1 MLYNHL
7 RDYHKIRTPVCKA
20 IVSQYEALSVSQTDA
35 DVVPLPSKSSPL
47 DFLAPPERG
56 YFCPQCDWTTCS
68 WDMILLH
75 FRKTQCSRGG
85 RARNDLSC
93 FLQRWSPIR
102 RNLGGTWRIE
112 DATDTDRGGRGSS
125 WDRSAID
132 EPATAALLQMEA
144 EEEARLAQQDRELMC
159 LSNELEHDEK
169 TDWLRGCG
177 WPRWFAQ
184 KPLHLIIATS
194 RLPLSTD
201 GAIHLGTWNCREWVS
216 CADSESRLIELTKI
230 VHLVLDRC
238 EETLEQ
244 TPRVMRCWLRSWGSH
259 FYAYPFELPQREATR
274 ARYRSILN
282 RFLCYV
288 FRSWHVCQTLDQS
301 LSEVYGLELSDV
313 QVQTMEL
320 VWLGLTTTGSSDP
333 GSQSSLRTSETVFQL
348 LVIFW
353 TDLST
358 DGVLESKAIVH
369 FSGVLGIHPYELAYR
384 TAYDYTPFLSALLW
398 VGRLLILEY
407 ALPLRAY
414 TTLDVPWPARAA
426 YADQG
431 KRLCAE
437 IRPTYLQRGSLSP
450 MGYLIERLQHGRAIA
465 KREGPRTNI
474 SWSLDGQTLD
484 IAGSRISMHEFRH
497 AIHCLLARLE
507 RVTREL
513 MFDWW
518 PSVDLGTIKEDL
530 SRLRPGY
537 SFLQEPA
544 NQLQSSFKHLSR
556 RAFSKDGKC
565 FALRGKGRE
574 RAMAYLKKC
583 NDVIMLL
590 FSSIHV
596 SSGMPARGE
605 ELRVLRWA
613 DTAAVQRNI
622 FICQGRI
629 LLIFSY
635 NKASQNSNNSFFVVR
650 VPCALVEKCLFL
662 YLAYIRPFS
671 DFLSR
676 QLKLVSA
683 SVPTSPHLFTAHD
696 TPSACFSSAAC
707 SKILQQSMPECPI
720 LLHFQIYRQIA
731 VAISKKHLPGI
742 VQPFDPNTPRGC
754 DGLFR
759 LLSFQTGHN
768 LATHAGAYALDR
780 AFPAKLQPDLVEQY
794 LQISILWHQF
804 LDLAKEHRFRANLG
818 SNTSRTSP
826 EALMQPPGFLPPK
839 SDLWLSD
846 RIAQTREVFQKGAVP
861 QAEISA
867 ACENEQSRKRKHNAD
882 KSMSPV
888 QRKIN
893 ALRADLAALEHEHK
907 MQKLCKTACGQA
919 LKNSNGE
926 DLDTTLQYRKRG
938 SRVSLS
944 NCADIFC
951 FLEDF
956 GVFVCKQHH
965 TAVINLDRHM
975 LQYHKVP
982 ASTRR
987 EVVNCFTRLKPV
999 DLGKI
1004 KLPEQPMQA
1013 VEQLGK
1019 PLTGL
1024 HCRTCQFI
1032 TINKDEIRRHC
1043 KRYHGLAWVGDKS
1056 QLYSIVKVQ
1065 SFFRTGGMQRY
1076 FEVL

>member
-1 MLYNHL
+1 M
-7 RDYHKIRTPVCKA
+7 
-20 IVSQYEALSVSQTDA
+20 
-35 DVVPLPSKSSPL
+35 
-47 DFLAPPERG
+47 
-56 YFCPQCDWTTCS
+56 
-68 WDMILLH
+68 
-75 FRKTQCSRGG
+75 
-85 RARNDLSC
+85 
-93 FLQRWSPIR
+93 
-102 RNLGGTWRIE
+102 GGTWQVE
-112 DATDTDRGGRGSS
+112 DVTHTSQGGERPS
-125 WDRSAID
+125 WDRFAID
-132 EPATAALLQMEA
+132 EPTTDALLQMEA
-144 EEEARLAQQDRELMC
+144 EEEARLLQQDRESMF

-177 WPRWFAQ
+177 WPRWFAH

-194 RLPLSTD
+194 RSPLSTNE
-201 GAIHLGTWNCREWVS
+201 AIHLGTWNCRDWIS
-216 CADSESRLIELTKI
+216 CAASETNLRQLSKI

-259 FYAYPFELPQREATR
+259 FYAYPFELPQRDATR
-274 ARYRSILN
+274 ARYRSFLI

-301 LSEVYGLELSDV
+301 LSEVYGLKLSDV
-313 QVQTMEL
+313 QVQIMEF
-320 VWLGLTTTGSSDP
+320 VWLGLTTKESRAPGSS
-333 GSQSSLRTSETVFQL
+333 SSLRISETVFQL
-348 LVIFW
+348 LVMFW

-384 TAYDYTPFLSALLW
+384 TAYDYTPYLSALLW

-437 IRPTYLQRGSLSP
+437 VRPKYLQRGSLSP

-497 AIHCLLARLE
+497 TIHCLVARLE
-507 RVTREL
+507 QGTRDL

-518 PSVDLGTIKEDL
+518 PKVDLGTLKEDL
-530 SRLRPGY
+530 SKHRPGY

-556 RAFSKDGKC
+556 RAFSKDGRG

-574 RAMAYLKKC
+574 LAMAYLKKC
-583 NDVIMLL
+583 NDMVMLL

-622 FICQGRI
+622 FICQGRV
-629 LLIFSY
+629 LLVFSY
-635 NKASQNSNNSFFVVR
+635 NKASQNSNNSFFIVR
-650 VPCALVEKCLFL
+650 VPCAIVEKCLFF
-662 YLAYIRPFS
+662 YLAYIRPFG
-671 DFLSR
+671 DFLRR
-676 QLKLVSA
+676 QLKLVNA
-683 SVPTSPHLFTAHD
+683 TAPTNPHLFTAYD

-707 SKILQQSMPECPI
+707 SKILQQSTPECPM

-742 VQPFDPNTPRGC
+742 VQPFDANTPKGYE
-754 DGLFR
+754 GLSR
-759 LLSFQTGHN
+759 ILSFQTGHN
-768 LATHAGAYALDR
+768 PATHAGAYALDR
-780 AFPAKLQPDLVEQY
+780 AYPAKLQPDLVEQY
-794 LQISILWHQF
+794 LHISKVWHQF
-804 LDLAKEHRFRANLG
+804 LDIARESTFRANLG
-818 SNTSRTSP
+818 SDASWTSP
-826 EALMQPPGFLPPK
+826 EALMQPSGFLPPK
-839 SDLWLSD
+839 SDASLTD
-846 RIAQTREVFQKGAVP
+846 RTAQTREVSQEDAVP
-861 QAEISA
+861 QAEILA
-867 ACENEQSRKRKHNAD
+867 VCENEQSRKRKRDAD
-882 KSMSPV
+882 ESMSPV

-907 MQKLCKTACGQA
+907 MQKLCKTACEEA
-919 LKNSNGE
+919 LTNGNSGE
-926 DLDTTLQYRKRG
+926 LDTTLQYRKRG

-956 GVFVCKQHH
+956 RVFVCKQHH
-965 TAVINLDRHM
+965 TAIINLDRHM
-975 LQYHKVP
+975 SQYHKVP
-982 ASTRR
+982 ASIRR
-987 EVVNCFTRLKPV
+987 EVVDCFSRLEPV
-999 DLGKI
+999 DPGKI
-1004 KLPEQPMQA
+1004 KLPEEPVQA
-1013 VEQLGK
+1013 IEQLGK

-1024 HCRTCQFI
+1024 QCKICRFI

-1043 KRYHGLAWVGDKS
+1043 KKHHQLAWVGDKS

-1065 SFFRTGGMQRY
+1065 SFFRTGGLQRY
-1076 FEVL
+1076 FKVL